1 MLASFSIVPLGT
13 GEDMREEVAR
23 VLDLVDKSG
32 LNYRAGAM
40 QTTVEG
46 KADEVMDLITQCH
59 ALMKSIAPR
68 VITSVMIDDR
78 GDKTD
83 GLEEKVKEVEE
94 ILGRNLR
101 HE

>member
-13 GEDMREEVAR
+13 GEDMREEIAR

-46 KADEVMDLITQCH
+46 KADEVMGLITQCH
-59 ALMKSIAPR
+59 ALMKSIAAR
-68 VITSVMIDDR
+68 VITSIMIDDR
-78 GDKTD
+78 GDETG

-94 ILGRNLR
+94 ILGRDLR